1 MELKFSFNDNSVTQP
16 YLHAACYDLMHGL
29 WKEQP
34 EHPRPVQRVK
44 KNHPLEQA
52 GDRVRREDQINPAK
66 QKKMIPSMHSRSR
79 KSTGLFQRSRPG

>member
-34 EHPRPVQRVK
+34 EHLKPVQRVK
-44 KNHPLEQA
+44 KNHPLEQ
-52 GDRVRREDQINPAK
+52 
-66 QKKMIPSMHSRSR
+66 SR
-79 KSTGLFQRSRPG
+79 